1 MARGTKK
8 TVEALEQKFETQ
20 KKPVQQDFFDLLA
33 SFYHKDEDLAFL
45 ISLSKATVTDVE
57 AGEDHTRFMTALRTY
72 QAIQFWTRLAKL
84 SNLYTDVNNLIMQ
97 RINEMW
103 TQLLANDDT
112 DNVIDTLGE
121 VFAAFQNFQEYTGG
135 LNAHFGHFYSVLRDM
150 SGERVVRN
158 TFDNHDSRI
167 GNLEYR
173 MVGVPNNERQ
183 VQNSFDDL
191 FSRLRDLTG
200 DRVVANVLDDH
211 QTRIS
216 SAENLLDGLT
226 GYRVIKNNFDD
237 LFGRLQDLTGTR
249 SVANVLDSHHTRI
262 NTAQSTADTARNEA
276 ATAQA
281 RADDAHYVINR
292 PSGTNEKVWDR
303 ITGVYSYA
311 TVVAGVVN
319 QIEFMLGGYT
329 FGEQNV
335 IKNDVNSIRGILNG
349 YTTNGSVKS
358 DYYNIRNILNGFADG
373 GNGSVMAEI
382 QDIRNKLRDAGI
394 AGF

>member
-20 KKPVQQDFFDLLA
+20 KKPVQQDFFDLFA

-121 VFAAFQNFQEYTGG
+121 VFAAFQNFQEFTGG
-135 LNAHFGHFYSVLRDM
+135 LNAHFSHFYSVLRDM

-158 TFDNHDSRI
+158 TFDAHDGRI

-173 MVGVPNNERQ
+173 MQGVPNNERQ
-183 VQNSFDDL
+183 VQNSFDEL
-191 FSRLRDLTG
+191 FSRLRDLSG
-200 DRVVANVLDDH
+200 DRIVANVLDNH
-211 QTRIS
+211 EGRLG
-216 SAENLLDGLT
+216 SAESLLDGLSGHRIIRNT
-226 GYRVIKNNFDD
+226 LDD
-237 LFGRLQDLTGTR
+237 LLGRLQDLSGTR
-249 SVANVLDSHHTRI
+249 SVANILDDHHTRI
-262 NTAQSTADTARNEA
+262 NNAQSTADTARNEA
-276 ATAQA
+276 ATALNVA
-281 RADDAHYVINR
+281 NDAHNIIGR
-292 PSGTNEKVWDR
+292 PGGTGETVWNR

-319 QIEFMLGGYT
+319 QIEFMLGGLE
-329 FGEQNV
+329 FGAYNAV
-335 IKNDVNSIRGILNG
+335 KNYVDGSVDRLNG
-349 YTTNGSVKS
+349 YSGAGSVKA
-358 DYYNIRNILNGFADG
+358 DVDAVRAILSGFTG
-373 GNGSVMAEI
+373 TGSVAGET

>member
-20 KKPVQQDFFDLLA
+20 KKPVQQDFFDLFA

-57 AGEDHTRFMTALRTY
+57 AGEDHTRFMTSLRTY
-72 QAIQFWTRLAKL
+72 QAIQFWTRLSKL
-84 SNLYTDVNNLIMQ
+84 TNLYQDVNTLIMQ

-103 TQLLANDDT
+103 SQLLANDDT

-135 LNAHFGHFYSVLRDM
+135 LNAHFAHFYSVLRDM

-158 TFDNHDSRI
+158 TFDNHDGRI

-183 VQNSFDDL
+183 VQNSFDEL

-200 DRVVANVLDDH
+200 DRVVANILDNH
-211 QTRIS
+211 EGRIG
-216 SAENLLDGLT
+216 SAENLLDGLS
-226 GYRVIKNNFDD
+226 GNRVIKNNLDD
-237 LFGRLQDLTGTR
+237 LLGRLQDLTGTR
-249 SVANVLDSHHTRI
+249 SVANILDSHNTRI

-276 ATAQA
+276 ATALA
-281 RADDAHYVINR
+281 RAEDAHYIIGR
-292 PSGTNEKVWDR
+292 PGGTGERVWDR

-311 TVVAGVVN
+311 TIVAGVVN
-319 QIEFMLGGYT
+319 QIEFMLGGLD
-329 FGEQNV
+329 FGASNAV
-335 IKNDVNSIRGILNG
+335 KNYVDARVDRLNG
-349 YTTNGSVKS
+349 YSGAGSVKA
-358 DYYNIRNILNGFADG
+358 DTDGIRAILNGFTG
-373 GNGSVMAEI
+373 PGSVMGET